1 MFKKMTSIEL
11 LLLLLLLLLLTLT
24 LSQVVVLAALA
35 SLLMLH
41 DNKKISRMY
50 KSPPT
55 TDYFQKASS
64 FQHNRKICSCNRLI
78 NRFNGVLLRQI
89 TPLQ

>member
-1 MFKKMTSIEL
+1 MNDFYGIIIFITL
-11 LLLLLLLLLLTLT
+11 LALT
-24 LSQVVVLAALA
+24 LSQVLELAALA

-41 DNKKISRMY
+41 DNKKISRMH

-64 FQHNRKICSCNRLI
+64 FQHNRKISPCNRLI